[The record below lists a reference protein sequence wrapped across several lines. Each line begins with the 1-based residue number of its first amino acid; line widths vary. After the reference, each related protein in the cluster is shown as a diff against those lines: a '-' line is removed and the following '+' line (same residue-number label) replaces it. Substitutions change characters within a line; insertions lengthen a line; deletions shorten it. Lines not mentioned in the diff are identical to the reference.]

1 MKPLIISGSDIY
13 ILQVAKKKLID
24 WYSQWKKP
32 DRANEANFFRDNEV
46 NVGSRCLI
54 DYSVFCDEI
63 MQVKHFRDDELFCS
77 VGADEVFVETI
88 LDSDI

>member
-1 MKPLIISGSDIY
+1 M
-13 ILQVAKKKLID
+13 
-24 WYSQWKKP
+24 
-32 DRANEANFFRDNEV
+32 
-46 NVGSRCLI
+46 GSRCLI